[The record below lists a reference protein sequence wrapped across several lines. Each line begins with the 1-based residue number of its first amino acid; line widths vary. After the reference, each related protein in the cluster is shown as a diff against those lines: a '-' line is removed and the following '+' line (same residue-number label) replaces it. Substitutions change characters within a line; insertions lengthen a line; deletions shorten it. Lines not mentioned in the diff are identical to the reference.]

1 MAKFF
6 RSMGSGIEEQIAA
19 SLGDVVLGKE
29 HWVGSDLGQHV
40 LMVWRRA
47 VKRGVDL
54 IASGVL
60 LCMSLPL
67 FLVVAVTVKVSSKG
81 PVFFRQE
88 RVGQGGRCFRIWKFR
103 TMRQDNSEEEH
114 REFIHC
120 LLNEGDE
127 EEEDR
132 IAMLAKYID
141 YLDKRTTKVGRFLR
155 ASSLDE
161 LPQLINVFLGEMSL
175 VGPRPHPEY
184 EVKEYKEWY
193 HRRLDVKP
201 GLTGWSKLNLRCTPR
216 NYEESI
222 LFDLW
227 YVDHWSLGLD
237 LRIFLMTVPFVLLMK
252 DAR

>member
-1 MAKFF
+1 
-6 RSMGSGIEEQIAA
+6 
-19 SLGDVVLGKE
+19 
-29 HWVGSDLGQHV
+29 
-40 LMVWRRA
+40 
-47 VKRGVDL
+47 
-54 IASGVL
+54 
-60 LCMSLPL
+60 
-67 FLVVAVTVKVSSKG
+67 
-81 PVFFRQE
+81 
-88 RVGQGGRCFRIWKFR
+88 
-103 TMRQDNSEEEH
+103 MRQDNSEEEH